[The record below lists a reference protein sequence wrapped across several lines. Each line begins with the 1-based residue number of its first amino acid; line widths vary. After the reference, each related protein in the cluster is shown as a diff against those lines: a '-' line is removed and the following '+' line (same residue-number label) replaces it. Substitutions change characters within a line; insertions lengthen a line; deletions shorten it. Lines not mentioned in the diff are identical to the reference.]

1 MASSKF
7 EKRPRSV
14 GPRTNGSIRVAEVR
28 VVMHDGTQLGVMSS
42 SEARAK
48 AEELDLDLVEV
59 SPNVKP
65 PVCKI
70 IDYGKYLYEEK
81 KKKAEAKKNQTKV
94 ELKVI
99 KLRPKTDVHD
109 IGFKSKNARKFLEE
123 GNKVQFEVRF
133 RGRENAHPQTG
144 RAVLDKMMAELV
156 DIAKLERAARYEN
169 RVMTMMI
176 GPK

>member
-1 MASSKF
+1 MNK
-7 EKRPRSV
+7 
-14 GPRTNGSIRVAEVR
+14 SIRVASVR
-28 VVMHDGTQLGVMSS
+28 VGLADGTQLGILPIA
-42 SEARAK
+42 EARAK
-48 AEELDLDLVEV
+48 AEEMGLDLVEI

-70 IDYGKYLYEEK
+70 IDYGKYLYDEK
-81 KKKAEAKKNQTKV
+81 KRKNIAKKNQTKV

-109 IGFKSKNARKFLEE
+109 IGFKSKNARKFLEQ

-133 RGRENAHPQTG
+133 RGRENAHPKTG
-144 RAVLDKMMAELV
+144 RAVLDKIMAELV

-169 RVMTMMI
+169 RVMTMMV

>member
-1 MASSKF
+1 MRRSKF
-7 EKRPRSV
+7 DKRPRQT

-28 VVMHDGTQLGVMSS
+28 VVLADGTQLGIMSS
-42 SEARAK
+42 SEARTK
-48 AEELDLDLVEV
+48 AEELELDLVEI

-81 KKKAEAKKNQTKV
+81 KRKSEARKNQTKV
-94 ELKVI
+94 ELKKI
-99 KLRPKTDVHD
+99 KLSPKTDVHD
-109 IGFKSKNARKFLEE
+109 IGFKAKNARKFLEQ
-123 GNKVQFEVRF
+123 GNKVQFDVRF
-133 RGRENAHPQTG
+133 RGRENAHPETG
-144 RAVLDKMMAELV
+144 RRILDKMMAELV

-176 GPK
+176 SPK